1 MNSRREGEKGKEI
14 EEVRDILFQGE
25 KKLHLLEW

>member
-1 MNSRREGEKGKEI
+1 MTSRREGEKGKEM

-25 KKLHLLEW
+25 KRHHLLEW